1 MPGYLL
7 AADVVANPS
16 LTTVQGQMLTITT
29 TGGAKVNGANII
41 QTDIECTNGVI
52 HAIDAVLLPQ

>member
-1 MPGYLL
+1 
-7 AADVVANPS
+7 
-16 LTTVQGQMLTITT
+16 MLTITT

-52 HAIDAVLLPQ
+52 PAIDAVLLPQ

>member
-1 MPGYLL
+1 VPDYLL
-7 AADVVANPS
+7 ADNVVSKTS
-16 LTTVQGQMLTITT
+16 LPTVQGQMLTITT
-29 TGGAKVNGANII
+29 TGGAKVNGANIV